1 MSHIRTYFQTGALPD
16 QVETLCIPPPSP
28 FNLNSTSPESP
39 FYDPSLDNATGAN
52 DVLYTTLL
60 ARGFSEAEIEEQQR
74 EMVEAGNVVGKG
86 LVDGNTFLPL
96 SYRMVERVRAIA
108 KVGEFRRAGRV

>member
-1 MSHIRTYFQTGALPD
+1 MTHIRTYFQTGALPN
-16 QVETLCIPPPSP
+16 QETLCIPPLSP
-28 FNLNSTSPESP
+28 FTLNSTTPDSP

-60 ARGFSEAEIEEQQR
+60 AQGFSKAEIEEQQR
-74 EMVEAGNVVGKG
+74 EMVEAGNMVGKG

-96 SYRMVERVRAIA
+96 SYQMVERVRAIA
-108 KVGEFRRAGRV
+108 KVGEIGRTGRV